1 MPAYLSKVH
10 LVKDDLV
17 GVANTPESSDK
28 GQNSDDGQANLVLA
42 LALASPLGAGL
53 CKLIKLSVGVE
64 GIVSDLLGRSAPLSQ
79 AALRRGAASHD
90 GNRP

>member
-1 MPAYLSKVH
+1 MPTYLSKVH

-28 GQNSDDGQANLVLA
+28 GQNGDDGEANLVLA
-42 LALASPLGAGL
+42 LALASSLGTSL
-53 CKLIKLSVGVE
+53 CKLVKLSIGVE
-64 GIVSDLLGRSAPLSQ
+64 SIIRNLLGRSAPLSQ

-90 GNRP
+90 GSRP